1 MFLFWIKLI
10 FNSVVTAASSED
22 GSLNVS
28 CNVSRLNH
36 VVMDTFSLMFA
47 NPFLTK
53 LCRDEKNI

>member
-1 MFLFWIKLI
+1 MFLSWIKLI

-36 VVMDTFSLMFA
+36 IVMDTFSLMFA
-47 NPFLTK
+47 NPFFNKIVL
-53 LCRDEKNI
+53 